1 MQTEEKQPPLDE
13 FERTTLWIVAVLFVF
28 VSATTLFAGKVRDL
42 SSVVGVRD
50 NQLIGYGLVVGLAG
64 TGDGSSST
72 FTVQSLANMLQTVN
86 IKVGQDD
93 IASENVAA
101 VMVTATLRPFTRSGD
116 QLDVVVSSIGD
127 AESLEGGTLLMTP
140 LKGIDGK
147 IYAVTQG
154 AITIGGMNSGGG
166 GGQKNHATVGKVLGG
181 ATVERSMTYDIYN
194 KEYATLSLKSTSFE
208 NAVAIQDAIN
218 QAFDVKVAVAIDP
231 GAVRLKRPADMN
243 MVEFLARIGDVE
255 ASVSVPKKVIVDE
268 RTGTVIAGID
278 IEIHPVM
285 ITHGEITLAVDQALL
300 ENGGKLTVA
309 NVTQALQKLGATP
322 KDVIAIF
329 QAIKRAGALD
339 ASLEII

>member
-1 MQTEEKQPPLDE
+1 
-13 FERTTLWIVAVLFVF
+13 
-28 VSATTLFAGKVRDL
+28 
-42 SSVVGVRD
+42 
-50 NQLIGYGLVVGLAG
+50 
-64 TGDGSSST
+64 
-72 FTVQSLANMLQTVN
+72 
-86 IKVGQDD
+86 
-93 IASENVAA
+93 
-101 VMVTATLRPFTRSGD
+101 
-116 QLDVVVSSIGD
+116 
-127 AESLEGGTLLMTP
+127 
-140 LKGIDGK
+140 
-147 IYAVTQG
+147 
-154 AITIGGMNSGGG
+154 
-166 GGQKNHATVGKVLGG
+166 
-181 ATVERSMTYDIYN
+181 MTYDIYN